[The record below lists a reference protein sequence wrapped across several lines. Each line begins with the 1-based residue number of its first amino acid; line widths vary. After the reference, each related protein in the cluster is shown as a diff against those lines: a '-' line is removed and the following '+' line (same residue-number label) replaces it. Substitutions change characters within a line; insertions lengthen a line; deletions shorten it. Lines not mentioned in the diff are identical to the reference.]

1 MKKAIKKLMA
11 ALLAVAMLCAMAVPA
26 FAATVSN
33 DSNGTITIS
42 KAVLGETYDVYQMFV
57 LNQFDNDNDEYTYTV
72 VPAWADFFK
81 SGAAGAEYI
90 SLNNGHPTWIHAKS
104 DEDTAGEFAKKA
116 IAWAKREGSD
126 ITATDSQTATGE
138 TVTFTG
144 LNLGYYLVDTSLGA
158 LCNLT
163 TTAKDASIN
172 EKNEKPDLEK
182 KVKEGE
188 TYGETSYAKIGETV
202 DYEVTITVQKGA
214 DHYVLTDTMSAG
226 LTFNS
231 ESVKVTIDGEDV
243 PAKNYTLDSNPTDGS
258 TFILTFDD
266 TFIAG
271 LAKGTQIKI
280 NYNATLNKNAV
291 YTDAGNTNNATL
303 KYGNHQTVN
312 KQTKTLSYQ
321 FDLIKVDG
329 TTSKLLAG
337 AKFKLYTEKTGG
349 SVINLVKESDGSYR
363 VAQSD
368 ETANV
373 VEYIET
379 TATAPIRIKGLDN
392 TTYYLE
398 EIEAPAGY
406 NKLTERFEVDLNN
419 GSATTN
425 MTGDTWTN
433 EVTGG
438 VKVENNAGATLPSTG
453 GIGTTIFYVVGGC
466 LMVAAVVL
474 LVTKKRMENK

>member
-1 MKKAIKKLMA
+1 MKKTIKKLMA
-11 ALLAVAMLCAMAVPA
+11 ALLAVALLCAMAVPA
-26 FAATVSN
+26 FADTVKNN
-33 DSNGTITIS
+33 DNGTITINS
-42 KAVLGETYDVYQMFV
+42 AVANEKYDIYQMFV
-57 LNQFDNDNDEYTYTV
+57 LNQFDTEDTSKNYTYTV
-72 VPAWADFFK
+72 VPAWAAFF
-81 SGAAGAEYI
+81 SEGGDGATYI
-90 SLNNGHPTWIHAKS
+90 SLNNGHPTWIYAN
-104 DEDTAGEFAKKA
+104 DDADTAGEFAKKA
-116 IAWAKREGSD
+116 AAWAKKQN
-126 ITATDSQTATGE
+126 ITPTKNAIADATG

-163 TTAKDASIN
+163 TTATDATIS
-172 EKNEKPDLEK
+172 EKNETPNLEK
-182 KVKEGE
+182 KVKEG
-188 TYGETSYAKIGETV
+188 TSYSETSNAKIGETV
-202 DYEVTITVQKGA
+202 EYEVTITVQKGA
-214 DHYVLTDTMSAG
+214 DHYVLTDTMSTG
-226 LTFNS
+226 LTFDPD
-231 ESVKVTIDGEDV
+231 SVTVTIAGANV
-243 PAKNYTLDSNPTDGS
+243 ASTNYTLDSNPKDGS

-271 LAKGTQIKI
+271 LAKDTKITI
-280 NYNATLNKNAV
+280 NYNATLNKDAV

-303 KYGNHQTVN
+303 KYGNEQTVN

-329 TTSKLLAG
+329 TTNKLLAG

-363 VAQSD
+363 VAQTG
-368 ETANV
+368 ETAV
-373 VEYIET
+373 DYIET

-398 EIEAPAGY
+398 EAVAPQGY
-406 NKLTERFEVDLNN
+406 NKLTDRAEVNLNS
-419 GSATTN
+419 GSNTTN

-433 EVTGG
+433 GVQGG

-453 GIGTTIFYVVGGC
+453 GMGTTLFYVIGGG

>member
-1 MKKAIKKLMA
+1 MKKTFKKLMA
-11 ALLAVAMLCAMAVPA
+11 ALLAVALLCAMAVPA
-26 FAATVSN
+26 FADTVKNN
-33 DSNGTITIS
+33 DNGTITIHS
-42 KAVLGETYDVYQMFV
+42 AVANEEYKIYQMFV
-57 LNQFDNDNDEYTYTV
+57 LNQFDTTDDSKNYTYTV
-72 VPAWADFFK
+72 VPAWADFFNK
-81 SGAAGAEYI
+81 GGDGATYI
-90 SLNNGHPTWIHAKS
+90 SLNNGHPTWIHANS

-116 IAWAKREGSD
+116 AAWAKKQN
-126 ITATDSQTATGE
+126 ITPTKTATADATG
-138 TVTFTG
+138 TVTFTD

-163 TTAKDASIN
+163 TTATDATIS
-172 EKNEKPDLEK
+172 EKNETPNLEK
-182 KVKEGE
+182 KVKEG
-188 TYGETSYAKIGETV
+188 TSYSETSNAKIGETV
-202 DYEVTITVQKGA
+202 EYEVTITVQKGA

-226 LTFNS
+226 LTFDPS
-231 ESVKVTIDGEDV
+231 SVTVTIADNNV
-243 PAKNYTLDSNPTDGS
+243 ASKNYTLDSNPKDGS

-271 LAKGTQIKI
+271 LAKDTKIKI
-280 NYNATLNKNAV
+280 NYNATLNKDAV

-303 KYGNHQTVN
+303 KYGNEQTVN

-329 TTSKLLAG
+329 TTNKLLAG

-363 VAQSD
+363 VAQTS
-368 ETANV
+368 ETAV
-373 VEYIET
+373 DYIET

-398 EIEAPAGY
+398 EAVAPQGY
-406 NKLTERFEVDLNN
+406 NKLTDRAEVNLNK
-419 GSATTN
+419 GSNTTK
-425 MTGDTWTN
+425 MTDDTWTN
-433 EVTGG
+433 GVQGG

-453 GIGTTIFYVVGGC
+453 GMGTTLFYVIGGG